1 VAAWI
6 TDDRPRAC
14 LLYAEVEDDGGEDD
28 ASEVGD
34 GVFVVAAGDAVPLLE
49 APEAAFDAVA
59 FLVQVGVEVWWP
71 STEKAF
77 GLAAVD
83 LLGSGIECGMFNAR
97 RRRRVEG
104 CQ

>member
-6 TDDRPRAC
+6 SDDRPRAC
-14 LLYAEVEDDGGEDD
+14 LLDADAVVGDDGGEDD

-59 FLVQVGVEVWWP
+59 FFVRVGVEVW
-71 STEKAF
+71 
-77 GLAAVD
+77 
-83 LLGSGIECGMFNAR
+83 
-97 RRRRVEG
+97 
-104 CQ
+104 